1 MSRKIV
7 LGWLFVS
14 LFSITNCADA
24 GEKKTPDLKAFLN
37 RNKKIWVYEAS
48 DTSNLQCIVDVQKS
62 LSAEEV
68 TFRRHYRRLSAYSY
82 YDLKGKFVTSTV
94 DQAEQSKKT
103 YNKMEVSLYQTTPRK
118 FSQETLLYLSND
130 EICGVFFVVD
140 LTKDT
145 PRSWYDIRLSDT
157 SIASGPDQACLN
169 FYDAKRQG
177 TTSRKIY
184 YPDCNKNPES
194 SS

>member
-14 LFSITNCADA
+14 LFAITNCADA

-68 TFRRHYRRLSAYSY
+68 TFRRHYRKMLAYSY
-82 YDLKGKFVTSTV
+82 YDLKGKFV
-94 DQAEQSKKT
+94 DQTEQSKT
-103 YNKMEVSLYQTTPRK
+103 YNKMEVSLDQTTPSK

-130 EICGVFFVVD
+130 EICGVFLVVD
-140 LTKDT
+140 LTEDT
-145 PRSWYDIRLSDT
+145 PKSWYDIRVSDT
-157 SIASGPDQACLN
+157 SIASGPDQECLD

-184 YPDCNKNPES
+184 YADCKKNPES